1 MEEKS
6 ELLELPL
13 KNGYQNEKE
22 KEKENRSDRQS
33 ESQVKQ
39 NEKSPKPVFIGVLLL
54 FLIVIISLI
63 FLILF
68 LYRIVVP
75 YKDKD
80 NSQNDYIETSLLM
93 YGSKISNIS
102 YAKNNTIINSFKE
115 GGDNYNEEIGNVNNG
130 SDYEKIDRNV
140 YTLFIPYSA
149 TKNKDN
155 YNGIFLF
162 INGKLWTEG
171 NKEYLAPLAQIYAQS
186 GYITAVMDYT
196 FLNDNYKDHNIFRIL
211 DEVTA
216 CIENIKEELN
226 NMGFNKTK
234 LELAIGGYS
243 SGAHIGMLYSY
254 LLRNTPLPIK
264 FIINIAGPVTLD
276 PQIWKKLKKENDTL
290 ENIEPSDIEKALN
303 ESKIID
309 AVDDEFSMLNYMN
322 DFIGKK
328 YNDSELKE
336 MIENKKI
343 KIDNEKYKELL
354 KMVKFAF
361 PSYYAINNIIPT
373 LCVYGGNDSII
384 GVSQYA
390 FLKSN
395 SKSIKDKIKI
405 IYSRYADHYVINY
418 STENGINAMRE
429 MHYQILNFAKL
440 YFSS

>member
-6 ELLELPL
+6 ELIELPL
-13 KNGYQNEKE
+13 KDGLQKDNQ
-22 KEKENRSDRQS
+22 SDSQS
-33 ESQVKQ
+33 IKSKKL
-39 NEKSPKPVFIGVLLL
+39 NEKSQKSVFIGVLLA

-68 LYRIVVP
+68 LYRIVRP
-75 YKDKD
+75 KNDL
-80 NSQNDYIETSLLM
+80 NNIQNDVIETSLLM
-93 YGSKISNIS
+93 YGSKLSNIS

-115 GGDNYNEEIGNVNNG
+115 GGENYNEEIGNVNNG

-162 INGKLWTEG
+162 INGNLWREG
-171 NKEYLAPLAQIYAQS
+171 NKEYLEPLAQIYEQS

-196 FLNDNYKDHNIFRIL
+196 FLNDNYKEYNIFRIL

-216 CIENIKEELN
+216 CIESIKEELN

-243 SGAHIGMLYSY
+243 AGAHISMLYSY

-276 PQIWKKLKKENDTL
+276 PLFWKKLKTENDTL
-290 ENIEPSDIEKALN
+290 ESIEPCDIEKALN

-309 AVDDEFSMLNYMN
+309 AVDDEIYILNYMN
-322 DFIGKK
+322 NFMGKK

-343 KIDNEKYKELL
+343 KIGNEKYQELL
-354 KMVKFAF
+354 KVVKFAF

-373 LCVYGGNDSII
+373 LCIYGGNDSII

-390 FLKSN
+390 YLKSS

-405 IYSRYADHYVINY
+405 IYSRYAEHNVINY
-418 STENGINAMRE
+418 VTENGINAMRE

>member
-13 KNGYQNEKE
+13 KSGFPKE
-22 KEKENRSDRQS
+22 KDNKSDSQS
-33 ESQVKQ
+33 EISINQ
-39 NEKSPKPVFIGVLLL
+39 NEKSPKTVFIGVLLL
-54 FLIVIISLI
+54 FLIIIIALI

-68 LYRIVVP
+68 LYGLVGPI
-75 YKDKD
+75 KDKD
-80 NSQNDYIETSLLM
+80 SKENDYIETSLLM

-140 YTLFIPYSA
+140 YTLFMPYSA
-149 TKNKDN
+149 TKNMDN

-171 NKEYLAPLAQIYAQS
+171 NKEYLEPLAQIYAQS
-186 GYITAVMDYT
+186 GYITAEMDYT
-196 FLNDNYKDHNIFRIL
+196 LLNDNYSGHNIFRIL

-216 CIENIKEELN
+216 CIESIKEELN

-243 SGAHIGMLYSY
+243 SGAHIALLYSY
-254 LLRNTPLPIK
+254 LLRHTPLPIK

-276 PQIWKKLKKENDTL
+276 PQIWKKLKDENDTL

-309 AVDDEFSMLNYMN
+309 AIDDEYDVLNYMN
-322 DFIGKK
+322 NFIGKK

-343 KIDNEKYKELL
+343 KVDNKKYQELL
-354 KMVKFAF
+354 KVVKFAF
-361 PSYYAINNIIPT
+361 PSYYAISNIIPT

-384 GVSQYA
+384 GISQYA

-405 IYSRYADHYVINY
+405 IYSRYADHSVINY

>member
-13 KNGYQNEKE
+13 KNGYQKE
-22 KEKENRSDRQS
+22 KDNRSDSQS
-33 ESQVKQ
+33 ESSINQ
-39 NEKSPKPVFIGVLLL
+39 NEKSPKSVFIGVLLL
-54 FLIVIISLI
+54 FLIIIIALI

-68 LYRIVVP
+68 LYGIVGP
-75 YKDKD
+75 IKDKD
-80 NSQNDYIETSLLM
+80 SKENDYIETSLLM

-102 YAKNNTIINSFKE
+102 YAKNNTIVNSFKE
-115 GGDNYNEEIGNVNNG
+115 GGYNYNEEIGNVNNG
-130 SDYEKIDRNV
+130 SDYEKTDRNV
-140 YTLFIPYSA
+140 YTLFMPYSA
-149 TKNKDN
+149 TKNMDN

-171 NKEYLAPLAQIYAQS
+171 NKEYLEPLAQIYAQS

-196 FLNDNYKDHNIFRIL
+196 LLNDNYSGHNIFRIL

-216 CIENIKEELN
+216 CIESIKEELN

-243 SGAHIGMLYSY
+243 SGAYIGMLYSY
-254 LLRNTPLPIK
+254 LLRETPLPIK
-264 FIINIAGPVTLD
+264 FIINIAGPVTLY
-276 PQIWKKLKKENDTL
+276 PQIWKKLKDENDTL
-290 ENIEPSDIEKALN
+290 ENIEPNDIEKALN

-309 AVDDEFSMLNYMN
+309 AIDDEYDILNYMN
-322 DFIGKK
+322 NFIGKK

-343 KIDNEKYKELL
+343 KVDNEKYQELL
-354 KMVKFAF
+354 KVVKFAF
-361 PSYYAINNIIPT
+361 PSYYAISNIIPT

-395 SKSIKDKIKI
+395 SKSIRDKIKI
-405 IYSRYADHYVINY
+405 IYSRYADHSVINY

>member
-13 KNGYQNEKE
+13 KNGYQ
-22 KEKENRSDRQS
+22 KENDNKSDTQS
-33 ESQVKQ
+33 ESSINL
-39 NEKSPKPVFIGVLLL
+39 NEKSPKTLFIGVLLL
-54 FLIVIISLI
+54 FLIIIIALI

-68 LYRIVVP
+68 LYGIVGP
-75 YKDKD
+75 IKDKD
-80 NSQNDYIETSLLM
+80 SKENDYIETSLLM

-115 GGDNYNEEIGNVNNG
+115 GGNNYNEEIGNVNNG

-149 TKNKDN
+149 TKNMDN

-171 NKEYLAPLAQIYAQS
+171 NKEYLEPLAQIYAQS
-186 GYITAVMDYT
+186 GYLTAVMDYT
-196 FLNDNYKDHNIFRIL
+196 LLNDNFSGHNIFRNL

-216 CIENIKEELN
+216 CIESIKEELN

-254 LLRNTPLPIK
+254 LLRDTPLPIK

-276 PQIWKKLKKENDTL
+276 PQIWKKLKDENDTL

-309 AVDDEFSMLNYMN
+309 AIDDEYEVLNYMN
-322 DFIGKK
+322 NFIGKK

-343 KIDNEKYKELL
+343 KVDNEKYQELL
-354 KMVKFAF
+354 KVVKFSF
-361 PSYYAINNIIPT
+361 PSYYAISNIIPT

-384 GVSQYA
+384 GISQYA
-390 FLKSN
+390 FLKSS
-395 SKSIKDKIKI
+395 SKSIKEKIKI
-405 IYSRYADHYVINY
+405 IYSRYADHSVINY

>member
-13 KNGYQNEKE
+13 KNGYQKE
-22 KEKENRSDRQS
+22 KDNRSDSQS
-33 ESQVKQ
+33 ESSINQ
-39 NEKSPKPVFIGVLLL
+39 NEKSPKSVFIGVLLL
-54 FLIVIISLI
+54 FLIIIIALI

-68 LYRIVVP
+68 LYGIVGP
-75 YKDKD
+75 IKDKD
-80 NSQNDYIETSLLM
+80 SKENDYIETSLLM

-102 YAKNNTIINSFKE
+102 YAKNNTIVNSFKE
-115 GGDNYNEEIGNVNNG
+115 GGYNYNEEIGNVNNG
-130 SDYEKIDRNV
+130 SDYEKTDRNV
-140 YTLFIPYSA
+140 YTLFMPYSA
-149 TKNKDN
+149 TKNMDN

-171 NKEYLAPLAQIYAQS
+171 NKEYLEPLAQIYAQS

-196 FLNDNYKDHNIFRIL
+196 LLNDNYSGHNIFRIL

-216 CIENIKEELN
+216 CIESIKEELN

-243 SGAHIGMLYSY
+243 SGAYIGMLYSY
-254 LLRNTPLPIK
+254 LLRETPLPIK
-264 FIINIAGPVTLD
+264 FIINIAGPVTLY
-276 PQIWKKLKKENDTL
+276 PQIWKKLKDENDTL
-290 ENIEPSDIEKALN
+290 ENIEPNDIEKALN

-309 AVDDEFSMLNYMN
+309 AIDDEYDILNYMN
-322 DFIGKK
+322 NFIGKK

-343 KIDNEKYKELL
+343 KVDNEKYQELL
-354 KMVKFAF
+354 KIVKFTF
-361 PSYYAINNIIPT
+361 PSYYAISNIIPT

-405 IYSRYADHYVINY
+405 IYSRYADHSVINY

>member
-6 ELLELPL
+6 ELIELPL
-13 KNGYQNEKE
+13 KNEHQKDNQSDSQSI
-22 KEKENRSDRQS
+22 RSK
-33 ESQVKQ
+33 KQ
-39 NEKSPKPVFIGVLLL
+39 NEKSQKAVFIGVLLS
-54 FLIVIISLI
+54 FLIVIIAI
-63 FLILF
+63 IILILF
-68 LYRIVVP
+68 LYRIVRPVN
-75 YKDKD
+75 DL
-80 NSQNDYIETSLLM
+80 NSIQNDFIETSLLM

-115 GGDNYNEEIGNVNNG
+115 GGENYNEEIGNVNNG
-130 SDYEKIDRNV
+130 SDYEKKDRNV

-162 INGKLWTEG
+162 INGNLWTEG
-171 NKEYLAPLAQIYAQS
+171 NKEYIEPLAQIYEQS

-196 FLNDNYKDHNIFRIL
+196 FLNDNYKEYNIFRIL

-216 CIENIKEELN
+216 CIESIKEELN
-226 NMGFNKTK
+226 NKGFNKTK

-243 SGAHIGMLYSY
+243 AGAHISMLYSY

-276 PQIWKKLKKENDTL
+276 PIFWKKLKNENDTL
-290 ENIEPSDIEKALN
+290 ESIEPSDIEKALN

-309 AVDDEFSMLNYMN
+309 IVDDEIFILNYMN
-322 DFIGKK
+322 NFIGKK

-343 KIDNEKYKELL
+343 KVDNEKYQELL
-354 KMVKFAF
+354 KIVKFAF
-361 PSYYAINNIIPT
+361 PSYYAISNIIPT

-405 IYSRYADHYVINY
+405 IYSRYADHSVINY

>member
-13 KNGYQNEKE
+13 KNGYQKE
-22 KEKENRSDRQS
+22 KDNRSDSQS
-33 ESQVKQ
+33 ESSINQ
-39 NEKSPKPVFIGVLLL
+39 NEKSPKSVFIGVLLL
-54 FLIVIISLI
+54 FLIIIIALI

-68 LYRIVVP
+68 LYGIVGP
-75 YKDKD
+75 IKDKD
-80 NSQNDYIETSLLM
+80 SKENDYIETSLLM

-102 YAKNNTIINSFKE
+102 YAKNNTIVNSFKE
-115 GGDNYNEEIGNVNNG
+115 GGYNYNEEIGNVNNG
-130 SDYEKIDRNV
+130 SDYEKTDRNV
-140 YTLFIPYSA
+140 YTLFMPYSA
-149 TKNKDN
+149 TKNMDN

-171 NKEYLAPLAQIYAQS
+171 NKEYLEPLAQIYAQS

-196 FLNDNYKDHNIFRIL
+196 LLNDNYSGHNIFRIL

-216 CIENIKEELN
+216 CIESIKEELN
-226 NMGFNKTK
+226 NIGFNKTK

-254 LLRNTPLPIK
+254 LIRETPLPIK

-276 PQIWKKLKKENDTL
+276 PQIWKKLKDENNTL

-309 AVDDEFSMLNYMN
+309 AIDDEYDILNYMN
-322 DFIGKK
+322 NFIGKK

-343 KIDNEKYKELL
+343 KVDNEKYQELL
-354 KMVKFAF
+354 KVVKFTF
-361 PSYYAINNIIPT
+361 PSYYAISNIIPT

-405 IYSRYADHYVINY
+405 IYSRYADHSVINY

>member
-13 KNGYQNEKE
+13 KNGYQKE
-22 KEKENRSDRQS
+22 KDNRSDSQS
-33 ESQVKQ
+33 ESSINQ
-39 NEKSPKPVFIGVLLL
+39 NEKSPKSVFIGVLLL
-54 FLIVIISLI
+54 FLIIIIALI

-68 LYRIVVP
+68 LYGIVGP
-75 YKDKD
+75 IKDKD
-80 NSQNDYIETSLLM
+80 SKENDYIEASLLM

-102 YAKNNTIINSFKE
+102 YAKNNTIVNSFKE
-115 GGDNYNEEIGNVNNG
+115 GGYNYNEEIGNVNNG
-130 SDYEKIDRNV
+130 SDYEKTDRNV
-140 YTLFIPYSA
+140 YTLFMPYSA
-149 TKNKDN
+149 TKNMDN

-171 NKEYLAPLAQIYAQS
+171 NKEYLEPLAQIYAQS

-196 FLNDNYKDHNIFRIL
+196 LLNDNYSGHNIFRIL

-216 CIENIKEELN
+216 CIESIKEELN

-243 SGAHIGMLYSY
+243 SGAYIGMLYSY
-254 LLRNTPLPIK
+254 LLRETPLPIK
-264 FIINIAGPVTLD
+264 FIINIAGPVTLY
-276 PQIWKKLKKENDTL
+276 PQIWKKLKDENDTL
-290 ENIEPSDIEKALN
+290 ENIEPNDIEKALN

-309 AVDDEFSMLNYMN
+309 AIDDEYDILNYMN
-322 DFIGKK
+322 NFIGKK

-343 KIDNEKYKELL
+343 KVDNEKYQELL
-354 KMVKFAF
+354 KIVKFTF
-361 PSYYAINNIIPT
+361 PSYYAISNIIPT

-405 IYSRYADHYVINY
+405 IYSRYADHSVINY

>member
-13 KNGYQNEKE
+13 KNGYQ
-22 KEKENRSDRQS
+22 KENDNKSDTQS
-33 ESQVKQ
+33 ESSINL
-39 NEKSPKPVFIGVLLL
+39 NEKSPKTLFIGVLLL
-54 FLIVIISLI
+54 FLIIIIALI

-68 LYRIVVP
+68 LYGIVGP
-75 YKDKD
+75 IKDKD
-80 NSQNDYIETSLLM
+80 SKENDYIETSLLM

-115 GGDNYNEEIGNVNNG
+115 GGNNYNEEIGNVNNG

-140 YTLFIPYSA
+140 YTLFIPYFA
-149 TKNKDN
+149 TKNMDN
-155 YNGIFLF
+155 NNGIFLF

-171 NKEYLAPLAQIYAQS
+171 NKEYLEPLAQIYAQS

-196 FLNDNYKDHNIFRIL
+196 LLNDNYSGHNIFRNL

-254 LLRNTPLPIK
+254 LLRDTPLPIK

-276 PQIWKKLKKENDTL
+276 PQIWKKLKDENDTL

-309 AVDDEFSMLNYMN
+309 AIDDEYDVLNYMN
-322 DFIGKK
+322 NFIGKK

-343 KIDNEKYKELL
+343 KVDNEKYLELL
-354 KMVKFAF
+354 KIVKFTF
-361 PSYYAINNIIPT
+361 PSYYAISNIIPT

-390 FLKSN
+390 YLKSN
-395 SKSIKDKIKI
+395 SKSIKDKIRI
-405 IYSRYADHYVINY
+405 IYSRYAEHNVINY
-418 STENGINAMRE
+418 GTENGINAMRE

>member
-13 KNGYQNEKE
+13 KNGYQKE
-22 KEKENRSDRQS
+22 KDNRSDSQS
-33 ESQVKQ
+33 ESSINQ
-39 NEKSPKPVFIGVLLL
+39 NEKSPKSVFIGVLLL
-54 FLIVIISLI
+54 FLIIIIALI

-68 LYRIVVP
+68 LYGIVGP
-75 YKDKD
+75 IKDKD
-80 NSQNDYIETSLLM
+80 SKENDYIETSLLM

-102 YAKNNTIINSFKE
+102 YAKNNTIVNSFKE
-115 GGDNYNEEIGNVNNG
+115 GGYNYNEEIGNVNNG
-130 SDYEKIDRNV
+130 SDYEKTDRNV
-140 YTLFIPYSA
+140 YTLFMPYSA
-149 TKNKDN
+149 TKNMDN

-171 NKEYLAPLAQIYAQS
+171 NKEYLEPLAQIYAQS

-196 FLNDNYKDHNIFRIL
+196 LLNDNYSGHNIFRIL

-216 CIENIKEELN
+216 CIESIKEELN

-243 SGAHIGMLYSY
+243 SGAYIGMLYSY
-254 LLRNTPLPIK
+254 LLRETPLPIK

-276 PQIWKKLKKENDTL
+276 PQIWKKLKDENDTL
-290 ENIEPSDIEKALN
+290 ENIEPNDIEKALN

-309 AVDDEFSMLNYMN
+309 AIDDEYDILNYMN
-322 DFIGKK
+322 NFIGKK

-343 KIDNEKYKELL
+343 KVDNEKYQELL
-354 KMVKFAF
+354 KIVKFSF
-361 PSYYAINNIIPT
+361 PSYYAISNIIPT

-405 IYSRYADHYVINY
+405 IYSRYADHSVINY

>member
-6 ELLELPL
+6 ELIELPL
-13 KNGYQNEKE
+13 KNEHQKDNQSDSQSI
-22 KEKENRSDRQS
+22 RSK
-33 ESQVKQ
+33 KQ
-39 NEKSPKPVFIGVLLL
+39 NEKSQKAVFIGVLLS
-54 FLIVIISLI
+54 FLIVIIAI
-63 FLILF
+63 IILILF
-68 LYRIVVP
+68 LYRIVRPVN
-75 YKDKD
+75 DL
-80 NSQNDYIETSLLM
+80 NSIQNDFIETSLLM

-115 GGDNYNEEIGNVNNG
+115 GGENYNEEIGNVNNG
-130 SDYEKIDRNV
+130 SDYEKKDRNV

-162 INGKLWTEG
+162 INGNLWTEG
-171 NKEYLAPLAQIYAQS
+171 NKEYIEPLAQIYEQS

-196 FLNDNYKDHNIFRIL
+196 FLNDNYKEYNIFRIL

-216 CIENIKEELN
+216 CIESIKEELN
-226 NMGFNKTK
+226 NKGFNKTK

-243 SGAHIGMLYSY
+243 AGAHISMLYSY

-276 PQIWKKLKKENDTL
+276 PIFWKKLKNENDTL
-290 ENIEPSDIEKALN
+290 ESIEPSDIEKALN

-309 AVDDEFSMLNYMN
+309 IVDDEIFILNYMN
-322 DFIGKK
+322 NFIGKK

-343 KIDNEKYKELL
+343 KVDNEKYQELL
-354 KMVKFAF
+354 KVVKFAF
-361 PSYYAINNIIPT
+361 PSYYAISNIIPT

-405 IYSRYADHYVINY
+405 IYSRYADHSVINY

>member
-6 ELLELPL
+6 KLLELPL
-13 KNGYQNEKE
+13 KNGYQKE
-22 KEKENRSDRQS
+22 KDNRSESQS
-33 ESQVKQ
+33 ESSINQ
-39 NEKSPKPVFIGVLLL
+39 NEKSPKSVFIGVLLL
-54 FLIVIISLI
+54 FLIIIIALI

-68 LYRIVVP
+68 LYGIVGP
-75 YKDKD
+75 IKDKD
-80 NSQNDYIETSLLM
+80 SKENDYIETSLLM

-102 YAKNNTIINSFKE
+102 YAKNNTIVNSFKE
-115 GGDNYNEEIGNVNNG
+115 GGYNYNEEIGNVNNG
-130 SDYEKIDRNV
+130 SDYEKTDRNI
-140 YTLFIPYSA
+140 YTLFMPYSA
-149 TKNKDN
+149 TKNMDN

-171 NKEYLAPLAQIYAQS
+171 NKEYLEPLAQIYAQR

-196 FLNDNYKDHNIFRIL
+196 LLNDNYAEHNIFRIL

-216 CIENIKEELN
+216 CIESIKEELN

-254 LLRNTPLPIK
+254 LLRDTPLPIK

-276 PQIWKKLKKENDTL
+276 PQIWKKLKDENDTL

-303 ESKIID
+303 ESKLID
-309 AVDDEFSMLNYMN
+309 AIDDEYDVLNYMN
-322 DFIGKK
+322 NFIGKK

-343 KIDNEKYKELL
+343 KVDNEKYQELL
-354 KMVKFAF
+354 KVVKFSF
-361 PSYYAINNIIPT
+361 PSYYAISNIIPT

-405 IYSRYADHYVINY
+405 IYSRYADHSVINY

>member
-13 KNGYQNEKE
+13 KNGYQKDKDNK
-22 KEKENRSDRQS
+22 SDSKS
-33 ESQVKQ
+33 ERRESSLKQ
-39 NEKSPKPVFIGVLLL
+39 NAKSQKSIFIGVLFL

-63 FLILF
+63 FLVLF
-68 LYRIVVP
+68 LYRIVGTF
-75 YKDKD
+75 KDKD
-80 NSQNDYIETSLLM
+80 NSQNNYIETSLLM

-102 YAKNNTIINSFKE
+102 YVKNNTIINSFKE
-115 GGDNYNEEIGNVNNG
+115 GGENYNEEIGNVNNG

-140 YTLFIPYSA
+140 YTLFI
-149 TKNKDN
+149 
-155 YNGIFLF
+155 
-162 INGKLWTEG
+162 EG
-171 NKEYLAPLAQIYAQS
+171 NKEYLEPLAQIYEQS

-196 FLNDNYKDHNIFRIL
+196 FLNDNYKEYNIFRIL
-211 DEVTA
+211 DEVSA
-216 CIENIKEELN
+216 CIESIKEELN

-243 SGAHIGMLYSY
+243 SGAHISMLYSY

-276 PQIWKKLKKENDTL
+276 PLFWKKLKTENDTL
-290 ENIEPSDIEKALN
+290 ESIEPSDIEKALN
-303 ESKIID
+303 ESKIVD
-309 AVDDEFSMLNYMN
+309 VVDDEIYILNYMN

-343 KIDNEKYKELL
+343 KVDNEKYQELL
-354 KMVKFAF
+354 KVVKFAF
-361 PSYYAINNIIPT
+361 PSYYAISNIIPT
-373 LCVYGGNDSII
+373 LCIYGGNDSII

-390 FLKSN
+390 YLKSN

-405 IYSRYADHYVINY
+405 VYSRYAEHNVINY
-418 STENGINAMRE
+418 GTENGINAMRE

>member
-6 ELLELPL
+6 ELIELPL
-13 KNGYQNEKE
+13 KDGHQKDNK
-22 KEKENRSDRQS
+22 SDIQS
-33 ESQVKQ
+33 ERSSKQ
-39 NEKSPKPVFIGVLLL
+39 NEKSPKSVFVGVLLL
-54 FLIVIISLI
+54 FLIVIIALI
-63 FLILF
+63 ILILF
-68 LYRIVVP
+68 LYRIVRP
-75 YKDKD
+75 INELNNKP
-80 NSQNDYIETSLLM
+80 NDYIETSLLM

-102 YAKNNTIINSFKE
+102 YAKNNTIINTFKE
-115 GGDNYNEEIGNVNNG
+115 GGENYNEEIGNVNNG

-162 INGKLWTEG
+162 INGNLWTEG
-171 NKEYLAPLAQIYAQS
+171 NKEYLEPLAQIYEQS

-196 FLNDNYKDHNIFRIL
+196 FLNDNYKEYNIFRIL
-211 DEVTA
+211 DEVSA
-216 CIENIKEELN
+216 CIESIKEELN

-243 SGAHIGMLYSY
+243 SGAHISMLYSY

-276 PQIWKKLKKENDTL
+276 PLFWKKLKTENDTL
-290 ENIEPSDIEKALN
+290 ESIEPSDIEKALN
-303 ESKIID
+303 ESKIVD
-309 AVDDEFSMLNYMN
+309 VVDDEIYILNYMN

-343 KIDNEKYKELL
+343 KVDNEKYQELL
-354 KMVKFAF
+354 KVVKFAF
-361 PSYYAINNIIPT
+361 PSYYAISNIIPT
-373 LCVYGGNDSII
+373 LCIYGGNDSII

-390 FLKSN
+390 YLKSN

-405 IYSRYADHYVINY
+405 VYSRYAEHNVINY
-418 STENGINAMRE
+418 GTENGINAMRE

>member
-13 KNGYQNEKE
+13 KNGYQKE
-22 KEKENRSDRQS
+22 KDNRSDSQS
-33 ESQVKQ
+33 ESSINQ
-39 NEKSPKPVFIGVLLL
+39 NEKSPKSVFIGVLLL
-54 FLIVIISLI
+54 FLIIIIALI

-68 LYRIVVP
+68 LYGIVGP
-75 YKDKD
+75 IKDKD
-80 NSQNDYIETSLLM
+80 SKENDYIETSLLM

-102 YAKNNTIINSFKE
+102 YAKNNTIVNSFKE
-115 GGDNYNEEIGNVNNG
+115 GGYNYNEEIGNVNNG
-130 SDYEKIDRNV
+130 SDYEKTDRNV
-140 YTLFIPYSA
+140 YTLFMPYSA
-149 TKNKDN
+149 TKNMDN

-171 NKEYLAPLAQIYAQS
+171 NKEYLEPLAQIYAQS

-196 FLNDNYKDHNIFRIL
+196 LLNDNYSGHNIFRIL

-216 CIENIKEELN
+216 CIESITEELN

-243 SGAHIGMLYSY
+243 SGAYIGMLYSY
-254 LLRNTPLPIK
+254 LLRETPLPIK

-276 PQIWKKLKKENDTL
+276 PQIWKKLKDENDTL
-290 ENIEPSDIEKALN
+290 ENIEPNDIEKALN

-309 AVDDEFSMLNYMN
+309 AIDDEYDILNYMN
-322 DFIGKK
+322 NFIGKK

-343 KIDNEKYKELL
+343 KVDNEKYQELL
-354 KMVKFAF
+354 KIVKFSF
-361 PSYYAINNIIPT
+361 PSYYAISNIIPT

-405 IYSRYADHYVINY
+405 IYSRYADHSVINY

>member
-13 KNGYQNEKE
+13 KNGYQKE
-22 KEKENRSDRQS
+22 KDNRSDSQS
-33 ESQVKQ
+33 ESSINQ
-39 NEKSPKPVFIGVLLL
+39 NEKSPKSVFIGVLLL
-54 FLIVIISLI
+54 FLIIIIALI

-68 LYRIVVP
+68 LYGIVGP
-75 YKDKD
+75 IKDKD
-80 NSQNDYIETSLLM
+80 SKENDYIETSLLM

-102 YAKNNTIINSFKE
+102 YAKNNTIVNSFKE
-115 GGDNYNEEIGNVNNG
+115 GGYNYNEEIGNVNNG
-130 SDYEKIDRNV
+130 SDYEKTDRNV
-140 YTLFIPYSA
+140 YTLFMPYSA
-149 TKNKDN
+149 TKNMDN

-171 NKEYLAPLAQIYAQS
+171 NKEYLEPLAQIYAQS

-196 FLNDNYKDHNIFRIL
+196 LLNDNYSGHNIFRIL

-216 CIENIKEELN
+216 CIESIKEELN

-243 SGAHIGMLYSY
+243 SGAYIGMLYSY
-254 LLRNTPLPIK
+254 LLRETPLPIK
-264 FIINIAGPVTLD
+264 FIINIAGPVTLY
-276 PQIWKKLKKENDTL
+276 PQIWKKLKDENDTL
-290 ENIEPSDIEKALN
+290 ENIEPNDIEKALN

-309 AVDDEFSMLNYMN
+309 AIDDEYDILNYMN
-322 DFIGKK
+322 NFIGKK

-343 KIDNEKYKELL
+343 KVDNEKYQELL
-354 KMVKFAF
+354 KIVKFTF
-361 PSYYAINNIIPT
+361 PSYYAISNIIPT

-395 SKSIKDKIKI
+395 SKSIRDKIKI
-405 IYSRYADHYVINY
+405 IYSRYADHSVINY

>member
-1 MEEKS
+1 MEEKN
-6 ELLELPL
+6 ELLEEPL
-13 KNGYQNEKE
+13 KNEYK
-22 KEKENRSDRQS
+22 KDNRSDSQS
-33 ESQVKQ
+33 ESTIRRL
-39 NEKSPKPVFIGVLLL
+39 EKSPKAVFIGILLL
-54 FLIVIISLI
+54 FSIIIIALI

-68 LYRIVVP
+68 LHKIMWPV
-75 YKDKD
+75 KDK
-80 NSQNDYIETSLLM
+80 NIKQNDYIETSLLM
-93 YGSKISNIS
+93 YGNKISNIS

-115 GGDNYNEEIGNVNNG
+115 GGDNYNEVIGNVNNG

-149 TKNKDN
+149 IKNKDS

-171 NKEYLAPLAQIYAQS
+171 NKEYLEPLALIYAKS

-196 FLNDNYKDHNIFRIL
+196 FLNDNYIEHNIFKIL
-211 DEVTA
+211 DEITA
-216 CIENIKEELN
+216 CIESIKEQLN
-226 NMGFNKTK
+226 NMGFDQAK

-243 SGAHIGMLYSY
+243 SGAYISMLYSY
-254 LLRNTPLPIK
+254 LLKKTPLPIK

-276 PQIWKKLKKENDTL
+276 PRIWKKLESDNNTL

-309 AVDDEFSMLNYMN
+309 AVDDEINILNYMN
-322 DFIGKK
+322 NFIGKK

-343 KIDNEKYKELL
+343 KVDNEKYQELL
-354 KMVKFAF
+354 KVVKFSF

-373 LCVYGGNDSII
+373 LCIYGGNDSII

-390 FLKSN
+390 YLKSN
-395 SKSIKDKIKI
+395 SKSIKDKITI
-405 IYSRYADHYVINY
+405 IYSRYADHNVINY

-429 MHYQILNFAKL
+429 MHYQILNFAKS
-440 YFSS
+440 YFS

>member
-13 KNGYQNEKE
+13 KNGYQKE
-22 KEKENRSDRQS
+22 KDNRSDSQS
-33 ESQVKQ
+33 ESSINQ
-39 NEKSPKPVFIGVLLL
+39 NEKSPKSVFIGVLLL
-54 FLIVIISLI
+54 FLIIIIALI

-68 LYRIVVP
+68 LYGIVGP
-75 YKDKD
+75 IKDKD
-80 NSQNDYIETSLLM
+80 SKENDYIETSLLM

-102 YAKNNTIINSFKE
+102 YAKNNTIVNSFKE
-115 GGDNYNEEIGNVNNG
+115 GGYNYNEEIGNVNNG
-130 SDYEKIDRNV
+130 SDYEKTDRNV
-140 YTLFIPYSA
+140 YTLFMPYSA
-149 TKNKDN
+149 TKNMDN

-171 NKEYLAPLAQIYAQS
+171 NKEYLEPLAQIYAQS

-196 FLNDNYKDHNIFRIL
+196 LLNDNYSGHNIFRIL

-216 CIENIKEELN
+216 CIESIKEELN

-243 SGAHIGMLYSY
+243 SGAYIGMLYSY
-254 LLRNTPLPIK
+254 LLRETPLPIK
-264 FIINIAGPVTLD
+264 FIINIAGPVTLY
-276 PQIWKKLKKENDTL
+276 PQIWKKLKDENDTL
-290 ENIEPSDIEKALN
+290 ENIEPNDIEKALN

-309 AVDDEFSMLNYMN
+309 AIDDEYDILNYMN
-322 DFIGKK
+322 NFIGKK

-343 KIDNEKYKELL
+343 KVDNEKYQELL
-354 KMVKFAF
+354 KVVKFAF
-361 PSYYAINNIIPT
+361 PSYYAISNIIPT

-405 IYSRYADHYVINY
+405 IYSRYADHSVINY

>member
-6 ELLELPL
+6 KLLELPL
-13 KNGYQNEKE
+13 KNGYQKE
-22 KEKENRSDRQS
+22 KDNRSESQS
-33 ESQVKQ
+33 ESSINQ
-39 NEKSPKPVFIGVLLL
+39 NEKSPKSVFIGVLLL
-54 FLIVIISLI
+54 FLIIIIALI

-68 LYRIVVP
+68 LYGIVGP
-75 YKDKD
+75 IKDKD
-80 NSQNDYIETSLLM
+80 SKENDYIETSLLM

-102 YAKNNTIINSFKE
+102 YAKNNTIVNSFKE
-115 GGDNYNEEIGNVNNG
+115 GGYNYNEEIGNVNNG
-130 SDYEKIDRNV
+130 SDYEKTDRNI
-140 YTLFIPYSA
+140 YTLFMPYSA
-149 TKNKDN
+149 TKNMDN

-171 NKEYLAPLAQIYAQS
+171 NKEYLEPLAQIYAQR

-196 FLNDNYKDHNIFRIL
+196 LLNDNYAEHNIFRIL

-216 CIENIKEELN
+216 CIESIKEELN

-243 SGAHIGMLYSY
+243 SGAYIGMLYSY
-254 LLRNTPLPIK
+254 LLRETPLPIK
-264 FIINIAGPVTLD
+264 FIINIAGPVTLY
-276 PQIWKKLKKENDTL
+276 PQIWKKLKDENDTL

-303 ESKIID
+303 ESKLID
-309 AVDDEFSMLNYMN
+309 AIDDEYDVLNYMN
-322 DFIGKK
+322 NFIGKK

-343 KIDNEKYKELL
+343 KVDNEKYQELL
-354 KMVKFAF
+354 KIVKFAF
-361 PSYYAINNIIPT
+361 PSYYAISNIIPT

-405 IYSRYADHYVINY
+405 IYSRYADHSVINY